1 MKHRNQMKRTY
12 RSPLSTPTEVE
23 FEQSLLVGSIQ
34 NTTELVN
41 MGIDVQYYDLSPESE
56 EYEIEWY

>member
-12 RSPLSTPTEVE
+12 QSPLSWPTEVA

-34 NTTELVN
+34 NTTEIVN
-41 MGIDVQYYDLSPESE
+41 MGIDVQYYDFSPESQD
-56 EYEIEWY
+56 YEIEWD

>member
-1 MKHRNQMKRTY
+1 MKRTY

-34 NTTELVN
+34 ESTELVN
-41 MGIDVQYYDLSPESE
+41 MGVDVQYYDFSPESE

>member
-1 MKHRNQMKRTY
+1 MKRTY

-34 NTTELVN
+34 ESTELVN
-41 MGIDVQYYDLSPESE
+41 MGVDVQYYDFSPESE
-56 EYEIEWY
+56 QYEIEWY